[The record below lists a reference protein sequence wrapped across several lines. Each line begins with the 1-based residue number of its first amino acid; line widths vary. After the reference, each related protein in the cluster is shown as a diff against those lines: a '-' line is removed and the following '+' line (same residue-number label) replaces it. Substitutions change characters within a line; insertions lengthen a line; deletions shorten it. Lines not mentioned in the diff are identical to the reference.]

1 VVIDPICQ
9 HIIIIILIIIIIII
23 NLIIIL
29 IKDGRKQGRKNTH
42 KKLRLSL
49 PGNCIVCIMNVAGT
63 LHTAINHTVN
73 GILHALTG
81 HIKELLIRALETQ
94 MTFSSR

>member
-9 HIIIIILIIIIIII
+9 HIIIII
-23 NLIIIL
+23 
-29 IKDGRKQGRKNTH
+29 KDVRKQGRKNPC

-49 PGNCIVCIMNVAGT
+49 PGNYIFIMNVAGPV
-63 LHTAINHTVN
+63 HTAFNHTVN

-94 MTFSSR
+94 TMFSSL

>member
-9 HIIIIILIIIIIII
+9 HIIIII
-23 NLIIIL
+23 
-29 IKDGRKQGRKNTH
+29 IKDGRKQGRKNPH

-49 PGNCIVCIMNVAGT
+49 PGNYIVFIMNVAGPV
-63 LHTAINHTVN
+63 HTAFNHTVN
-73 GILHALTG
+73 GILHAFTG

-94 MTFSSR
+94 TMYSSL